1 MWHSVRAEND
11 KILAKLKWRRTQY
24 KHNLVVFGGE
34 PSDVDEEKGMCLS
47 KKVVYIQGHHSCT
60 LVFQLSPKKYL
71 MMIQHGYNKSAIYV
85 IYGNLTETDMLK
97 NPNALINFASQ
108 PWFVNLY
115 YLIYV
120 TLYCSIKLIISSV
133 LLKAIITKMSYFT
146 ILWFGQ

>member
-1 MWHSVRAEND
+1 
-11 KILAKLKWRRTQY
+11 
-24 KHNLVVFGGE
+24 
-34 PSDVDEEKGMCLS
+34 MCLS

-60 LVFQLSPKKYL
+60 LIFQLSPKKYL

-120 TLYCSIKLIISSV
+120 TPYCSIKLIISSV

-146 ILWFGQ
+146 IL